1 MIRATIPE
9 RSDVTKTVAVNSS
22 RARSANGLG
31 GRRKAQ
37 AARRREQLLEVG
49 LALFSERGY
58 RGTSVRDITRAA
70 GVTEAVLYHY
80 FANKAGLWAAVLATY
95 APFSRVSQ
103 ILDEAATAP
112 LNTALRE
119 LGDEV
124 VRLLHVRRQLVLTL
138 LSEAPTEPE
147 VAAVLRRFLHGVG
160 DDLVA
165 FLASRQARGEIDP
178 ETDVEAVAR
187 AFQGALLVH
196 FLTTSLV
203 PPSAGTES
211 EREMVDALVASLV
224 RGLAPR

>member
-1 MIRATIPE
+1 
-9 RSDVTKTVAVNSS
+9 
-22 RARSANGLG
+22 
-31 GRRKAQ
+31 
-37 AARRREQLLEVG
+37 LLEAA
-49 LALFSERGY
+49 LTLFSERGY

-80 FANKAGLWAAVLATY
+80 FANKADLWAAVLATY

-103 ILDEAATAP
+103 ILDEAAAAP
-112 LNTALRE
+112 LDEALRQ
-119 LGDEV
+119 LGDELL
-124 VRLLHVRRQLVLTL
+124 RLLQVRRQLVLTL

-147 VAAVLRRFLHGVG
+147 VATVLGHFLRGVG
-160 DDLVA
+160 DDLAA
-165 FLASRQARGEIDP
+165 FLDGRQARGEIDP
-178 ETDVEAVAR
+178 ETGVEAVAR

-203 PPSAGTES
+203 PPSADVES

>member
-1 MIRATIPE
+1 
-9 RSDVTKTVAVNSS
+9 VTRILTDAAAH
-22 RARSANGLG
+22 ARVTAGTKS
-31 GRRKAQ
+31 RRKAQ
-37 AARRREQLLEVG
+37 AARRREQLLAVG

-58 RGTSVRDITRAA
+58 RGTAVRDITRAA

-80 FANKAGLWAAVLATY
+80 FANKADLWAAVLATY

-103 ILDEAATAP
+103 ILEEAAAAPLDEA
-112 LNTALRE
+112 LRK
-119 LGDEV
+119 LGDELL
-124 VRLLHVRRQLVLTL
+124 RLLQVRRHLVLTL

-147 VAAVLRRFLHGVG
+147 VAAVLGRFLQEVG
-160 DDLVA
+160 DELAA
-165 FLASRQARGEIDP
+165 FLADRQARGGIDSGA
-178 ETDVEAVAR
+178 DVKAAAR

-203 PPSAGTES
+203 PPSADAES